1 MKNSSD
7 SKNEIEPETLDLP
20 DWSQADDGSMR
31 VSPAAAFAL
40 CEQYAAEMPELVRQL
55 RTQRPPP
62 CPVEFVL

>member
-20 DWSQADDGSMR
+20 DWSQADNGSTR
-31 VSPAAAFAL
+31 IFPEAAFAL
-40 CEQYAAEMPELVRQL
+40 CEQYAAEMPEVIKKL
-55 RTQRPPP
+55 RAQRPPP